1 MFQTESKYFFDGKR
15 EIIFH
20 KNELVEMIASLHSLQ
35 TESDEE
41 QQSMWLIEKRM
52 KQLNK
57 DVTYSLEMYGSAYA
71 KWLLIMDIATYIS
84 CSY

>member
-41 QQSMWLIEKRM
+41 QQSMWLIEEE
-52 KQLNK
+52 NE
-57 DVTYSLEMYGSAYA
+57 TA
-71 KWLLIMDIATYIS
+71 K
-84 CSY
+84 